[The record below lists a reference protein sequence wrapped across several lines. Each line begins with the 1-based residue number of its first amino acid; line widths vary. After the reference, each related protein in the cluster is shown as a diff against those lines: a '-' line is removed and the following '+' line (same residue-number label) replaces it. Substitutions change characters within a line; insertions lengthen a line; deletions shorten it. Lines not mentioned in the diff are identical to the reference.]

1 MGILDKLGYH
11 KVKEQLSKVVSCV
24 VIYTD
29 QDQEYKLPES
39 LTAGKSIK
47 GFTKFYK
54 VPIAVPILK
63 KQSTV

>member
-11 KVKEQLSKVVSCV
+11 TIEEQSSKVVSCV

-29 QDQEYKLPES
+29 QDENDKLPNS
-39 LTAGKSIK
+39 LTTGKPIE

-54 VPIAVPILK
+54 VPISVPVLK
-63 KQSTV
+63 NQTAE